1 MPPRSRG
8 QGEHRLTP
16 LQQQFALASCHLRH
30 CTSISRD
37 VQGPGALTSKDVS
50 LFKTLLKL
58 MVLLMVGAIVAGVIF
73 AVTRQKDTGPLSF
86 EEWPSVPRNPDA

>member
-1 MPPRSRG
+1 MFVG
-8 QGEHRLTP
+8 
-16 LQQQFALASCHLRH
+16 
-30 CTSISRD
+30 RD
-37 VQGPGALTSKDVS
+37 CALTWGFVS

-73 AVTRQKDTGPLSF
+73 AVTRDKDAGPLSF

>member
-1 MPPRSRG
+1 MPPHSRG

-16 LQQQFALASCHLRH
+16 LQQQFGLASCHPPH
-30 CTSISRD
+30 CTSISRV
-37 VQGPGALTSKDVS
+37 VQGLGALTSIFVS

-58 MVLLMVGAIVAGVIF
+58 LVLLAVGAIVAGVIF
-73 AVTRQKDTGPLSF
+73 AVKRQKDTGPLSF

>member
-1 MPPRSRG
+1 
-8 QGEHRLTP
+8 
-16 LQQQFALASCHLRH
+16 
-30 CTSISRD
+30 
-37 VQGPGALTSKDVS
+37 VS

-73 AVTRQKDTGPLSF
+73 AVTRDKDTSPLSF

>member
-1 MPPRSRG
+1 MFVG
-8 QGEHRLTP
+8 
-16 LQQQFALASCHLRH
+16 
-30 CTSISRD
+30 RD
-37 VQGPGALTSKDVS
+37 CALTWGFVS

-73 AVTRQKDTGPLSF
+73 AVTRDKDTSPLSF